1 MATKKTLLFTLSVVM
16 MFVTITAISSAAT
29 AAPLGHERNNG
40 HNSSGYQFMPW
51 VCQFCGS
58 QMNYTDMVKEHHNL
72 FTDLSYEQ
80 YYLATNGTFQ
90 NLGVA
95 NLIGMANHYHLAA
108 YPMIISSDPAA
119 MHLLFTNSA
128 DQSAFIQN
136 AVQTAVNEGYAG
148 YNIDFEVPY
157 YSDSANVT
165 SFVSNFSNAMLN
177 AGKQL
182 TLDVIGFHGY
192 SPAAYGSAYN
202 YSALSN
208 TSVSLIVV
216 EDYYA
221 ASDFMQA
228 VNYSV
233 AHIARDKLMI
243 ALPDYGYG
251 FYVNTTSTQAFPNNL
266 IAPYVNY
273 SYSGM
278 YGAAK
283 DIAINARN
291 AGASVTVHYSQ
302 FYAETY
308 YQVVY
313 PNNPQVGYQYYFV
326 GHRGMEFRL
335 HYMQSLGIHKVGL
348 WRAGAT
354 DPSMW
359 PAIHQFEVEVTHSGH
374 GFGFFHFPFF
384 SDAMRYFL
392 HHYF

>member
-1 MATKKTLLFTLSVVM
+1 MTIRKTMVLTASIVL
-16 MFVTITAISSAAT
+16 MFVTITAVSSVAT
-29 AAPLGHERNNG
+29 AAPISQ
-40 HNSSGYQFMPW
+40 NSSHGDSGYQFMPW

-58 QMNYTDMVKEHHNL
+58 HTNYTRMIEEHHNL

-80 YYLATNGTFQ
+80 YYLASNGTFQ
-90 NLGVA
+90 KLDVP
-95 NLIGMANHYHLAA
+95 NLIGMANQYHLAA
-108 YPMIISSDPAA
+108 YPMIISSDPSV

-128 DQSAFIQN
+128 VQSAFISA
-136 AVQTAVNEGYAG
+136 AVQAAVNEGYAG

-165 SFVSNFSNAMLN
+165 AFVSHFSNALLA

-192 SPAAYGSAYN
+192 SPQAYGSAYN

-233 AHIARDKLMI
+233 AHVAMDKLMI
-243 ALPDYGYG
+243 ALPDYGYE
-251 FYVNTTSTQAFPNNL
+251 FIVNATSTQPFPDNL
-266 IAPYVNY
+266 IPPYVNY

-278 YGAAK
+278 YGVAK
-283 DIAINARN
+283 NTATQARTV
-291 AGASVTVHYSQ
+291 GANVSLHYSN
-302 FYAETY
+302 FYAESY
-308 YQVVY
+308 YEIVY
-313 PNNPQVGYQYYFV
+313 PSNKSVGYEYYYV

-335 HYMQSLGIHKVGL
+335 NYLESLGIHKAAL
-348 WRAGAT
+348 WRAGST
-354 DPSMW
+354 DPAMW
-359 PAIHQFEVEVTHSGH
+359 SSVHQYKKESALESPNLGLLQM
-374 GFGFFHFPFF
+374 PLF
-384 SDAMRYFL
+384 SDAMRFIF
-392 HHYF
+392 HIF